1 MKKVLFALS
10 LLALSV
16 PACSAFEPEPG
27 PKYEDPISYDSKADS
42 IISYEKMEKVP
53 DRAPSVTSIKRLIL
67 TYLNDDG
74 RCKNRRF
81 YTWFDGAQDA
91 DAAEQNGPEFTCD
104 ANSMELVVDF
114 ANPKFEKY
122 VGDNFWFI
130 IKFAGTWAGQ
140 SVDKPIPYATYE
152 DYVATQDDDEK
163 GVKAGDLH
171 LWVIPAEGN
180 DVEICS
186 SYEDT
191 QITKVSTAKF
201 QADWKTIHCV
211 SSADVAPIW
220 VKLYAFDRVYLSSDP
235 SSQLL
240 NKDIYLLKEYNN
252 ISTSEFDIV
261 LNHTAHINLQYVV
274 ESVYPTFDD
283 KPPRKCYVSFEKL
296 YYTDRFN
303 TLYTYSGND
312 LGVTYTPEGTTFKVW
327 SPISASVDLRL
338 YLSGTPASAGGS
350 DSGRTAHMYYTGNGV
365 WEATVTGDLL
375 QKEQRFYNYIVT
387 NPAGQKMEAVDPYA
401 HAVGYNGQRGYVY
414 DPKSAEANPDG
425 WDDVHSVWDGKTG
438 YDIANPNELS
448 IYEVH
453 IRDLTMDET
462 WISNQGNKRGT
473 FNAFVERGTTYSE
486 TFPANGGSNYTVS
499 TGFDH
504 IKELGVKAVQLLPVF
519 DSDNEESYDEYKFN
533 WGYNPLNYN
542 CVEGAY
548 SSDPTDPMVRIREF
562 KNLVKEFA
570 DPQGSTHQRVIM
582 DVVYNHVSSAP
593 NSCFSKIMPR
603 YYFRF
608 NTDGSYSAG
617 SGCANDVRTEAP
629 MMRKYIVDSLVW
641 WAKEYKIKGFR
652 FDLMGLIDV
661 ETIAEAR
668 NALTAVDPDIYI
680 YGEGWSSG
688 GSAFDT
694 GASGSDTS
702 NVYSRLY
709 PGAEFGP
716 SGNKKNVNGYVGAFN
731 DEARNAIRG
740 NNDSGWA
747 AKGNKYPTWGFVD
760 MGKGDGSGKIS
771 TVLDML
777 RGEHTTKGGN
787 PNQMIAYVSCHDNY
801 TVWDQLR
808 YGMATNGYSDHDEMG
823 TGYKYEQPLK
833 PNSGGEPAIVDL
845 VAGSIMAHGL
855 VMASNGVAFMQGGEE
870 IYRTKTISNKDN
882 DAQGIRKT
890 PEFDYLT
897 EGGDEAII
905 RPFPAYMNYDP
916 KNNPE
921 DPEYDPN
928 APISVLCTGEVK
940 MYGKKDSSNP
950 DNDWVELVSHNSYK
964 LPDSVNSFKWD
975 RKIHVGNELTVDK
988 FKEWK
993 AMVALRNETAKYD
1006 YGQLHA
1012 NDNSLYNQFVTWG
1025 EFSSDGGLGIYI
1037 PNGIHLAMS
1046 SVEGGQLSIGANQKF
1061 RYKSKDWVPDEY
1073 GADGVIHMY
1082 KCSLFVWKL

>member
-27 PKYEDPISYDSKADS
+27 PKYEDPVHYDSKEDS
-42 IISYEKMEKVP
+42 IISYDKMEALP
-53 DRAPSVTSIKRLIL
+53 NRAPSVTSIKRLIL
-67 TYLNDDG
+67 TYINDDG
-74 RCKNRRF
+74 KCKNRRF
-81 YTWFDGAQDA
+81 YTWFDGAQDS
-91 DAAEQNGPEFTCD
+91 DAAEQNGSEFTSE
-104 ANSMELVVDF
+104 ANQMELMVDF
-114 ANPKFEKY
+114 ANPRFEKY

-140 SVDKPIPYATYE
+140 SEDTKIPYADYE
-152 DYVATQDDDEK
+152 EFVATADDDSK
-163 GVKAGDLH
+163 GIKEGDLH
-171 LWVIPAEGN
+171 LWIIPAEGN
-180 DVEICS
+180 AVEICS
-186 SYEDT
+186 SFDDT

-211 SSADVAPIW
+211 SSDASKAPLW

-240 NKDIYLLKEYNN
+240 NKDIYLLKEYDN

-274 ESVYPTFDD
+274 ESMYPGFTN
-283 KPPRKCYVSFEKL
+283 KPARKCFVSFEKL

-312 LGVTYTPEGTTFKVW
+312 LGVTYTPEATTFKVW

-338 YLSGTPASAGGS
+338 YLSGTPANAGGS
-350 DSGRTAHMYYTGNGV
+350 DSGRTTHMFYTGNGV
-365 WEATVTGDLL
+365 WEATVTGNLL
-375 QKEQRFYNYIVT
+375 EKDQRFYNYIVT
-387 NPAGQKMEAVDPYA
+387 NPGGQKVEAVDPYA

-414 DPKSAEANPDG
+414 DPKSSEANPED
-425 WDDVHSVWDGKTG
+425 WDRVANVWDGKPG
-438 YDIANPNELS
+438 YDIANPNDLS
-448 IYEVH
+448 IYEIHV
-453 IRDLTMDET
+453 RDLTMDET
-462 WISNQGNKRGT
+462 WVSNHDNKRGT

-486 TFPANGGSNYTVS
+486 TFPASGGTNYTVS

-519 DSDNEESYDEYKFN
+519 DSDNEEAYDKYKFN

-548 SSDPTDPMVRIREF
+548 SSDPTDPMARIREF

-570 DPQGSTHQRVIM
+570 DVDGTNHTRVIM

-593 NSCFSKIMPR
+593 NSCFTKIMPR
-603 YYFRF
+603 YYFRY
-608 NTDGSYSAG
+608 TADGSYAAG

-641 WAKEYKIKGFR
+641 WATEYKIKGFR

-661 ETIAEAR
+661 ETMRAVR
-668 NALTAVDPDIYI
+668 NALTEVDPDIYI
-680 YGEGWSSG
+680 YGEGWTSG
-688 GSAFDT
+688 GTAFDT
-694 GASGSDTS
+694 GASGSDTA
-702 NVYSRLY
+702 NVYSQLY
-709 PGAEFGP
+709 K
-716 SGNKKNVNGYVGAFN
+716 SSSTNGYVGAFN

-747 AKGNKYPTWGFVD
+747 EKGNKYPTWGFVS
-760 MGKGDGSGKIS
+760 MGKKDGVGKIG
-771 TVLDML
+771 TIFDMI
-777 RGEHTTKGGN
+777 RGYHTGKGGN
-787 PNQMIAYVSCHDNY
+787 PNQTISYVSCHDNY

-808 YGMATNGYSDHDEMG
+808 YCMATNGYNMSDEMG
-823 TGYKYEQPLK
+823 TGYSYEQPLRPK
-833 PNSGGEPAIVDL
+833 SGGEPDIGEL

-870 IYRTKTISNKDN
+870 IYRTKTISDVDN
-882 DAQGIRKT
+882 DAQGIKKT
-890 PEFDYLT
+890 PEYNALT
-897 EGGDEAII
+897 TGGDEAIV

-921 DPEYDPN
+921 DSQYDPN

-940 MYGKKDSSNP
+940 MYGSN
-950 DNDWVELVSHNSYK
+950 EMVSHNSYK

-975 RKIHVGNELTVDK
+975 RKIHVGNELTVNK
-988 FKEWK
+988 FDEWK
-993 AMVALRNETAKYD
+993 AMIALRNETAKYD
-1006 YGQLHA
+1006 YDQLEA
-1012 NDNSLYNQFVTWG
+1012 GVKDQFSIWG
-1025 EFSSDGGLGIYI
+1025 SDSYYWDGGGNGGLGIYI
-1037 PNGIHLAMS
+1037 PNGIHLALS
-1046 SVEGGQLSIGANQKF
+1046 SVEGGNLSIGAGQNF
-1061 RYKSKDWVPDEY
+1061 RYKSKDYVPGGY
-1073 GADGVIHMY
+1073 GTDGVLNMF
-1082 KCSLFVWKL
+1082 KCSIFAWKL